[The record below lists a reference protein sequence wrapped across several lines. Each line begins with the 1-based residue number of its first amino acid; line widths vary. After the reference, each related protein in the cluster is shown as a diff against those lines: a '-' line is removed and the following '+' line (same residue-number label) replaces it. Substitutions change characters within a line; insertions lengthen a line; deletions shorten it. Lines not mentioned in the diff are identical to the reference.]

1 MRRPFRLS
9 NRSPFR
15 PGMDTDEF
23 EKLVEEALAE
33 IPRSFRKLID
43 NVAVLVEEE
52 SPEGRRLLGLYHGVP
67 YQYRSPAV
75 YGNISPDVIV
85 IYKRPIEEISR
96 TPEEIKQQ
104 VKLTVLHEVGHYFG
118 LNESELRDIEAEI
131 LSGRR
136 DREK

>member
-1 MRRPFRLS
+1 
-9 NRSPFR
+9 
-15 PGMDTDEF
+15 MDTDEF